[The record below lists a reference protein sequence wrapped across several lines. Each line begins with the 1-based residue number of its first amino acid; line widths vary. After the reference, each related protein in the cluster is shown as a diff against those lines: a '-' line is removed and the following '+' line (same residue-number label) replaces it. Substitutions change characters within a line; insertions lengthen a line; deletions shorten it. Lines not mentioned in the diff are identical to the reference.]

1 MFQSQYFFR
10 PLTLPF
16 TSTSHIQPVGQTACC
31 VPFTRPAGTPGKD
44 HSEEVGTSEL
54 LGAQSEVCLVDTG
67 IVSALRTGQGVN
79 FSVIDC
85 PSVAE
90 RDVSSEYVQIG
101 KMHE

>member
-1 MFQSQYFFR
+1 M
-10 PLTLPF
+10 
-16 TSTSHIQPVGQTACC
+16 
-31 VPFTRPAGTPGKD
+31 
-44 HSEEVGTSEL
+44 
-54 LGAQSEVCLVDTG
+54 DTG